1 MIVAIVG
8 QYYYCSEKEELN
20 KSFSHCMTFSKDIWI
35 IIVTLKSMFSL
46 VFKSNIF
53 VYFENVFPL
62 SYVTINI
69 FMKKEIEI
77 NV

>member
-1 MIVAIVG
+1 MI
-8 QYYYCSEKEELN
+8 
-20 KSFSHCMTFSKDIWI
+20 FSKDIWI
-35 IIVTLKSMFSL
+35 IIVILKLMFFF

-53 VYFENVFPL
+53 VYFENLFFL
-62 SYVTINI
+62 FYVIINI

>member
-1 MIVAIVG
+1 
-8 QYYYCSEKEELN
+8 
-20 KSFSHCMTFSKDIWI
+20 MTFSKDIWI
-35 IIVTLKSMFSL
+35 IIITLKSMFSL

-53 VYFENVFPL
+53 VYFENLFTL

-77 NV
+77 NVLCFKILEKDYF